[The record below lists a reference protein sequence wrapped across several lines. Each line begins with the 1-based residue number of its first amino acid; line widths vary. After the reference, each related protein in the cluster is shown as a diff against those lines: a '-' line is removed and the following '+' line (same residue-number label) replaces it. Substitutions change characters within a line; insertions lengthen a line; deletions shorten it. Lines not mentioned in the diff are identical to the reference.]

1 MSEAWAQMKGGDYDS
16 EVGEQ
21 LIKRVKEL
29 QDTVDLLQ
37 MLNSRS
43 DFAELIGDVELFFQ
57 QLSGVEFVRLQ
68 LYYSKRLNLSSESLP
83 KHPFIITLRANDVT
97 VGVLQFSS
105 LPARI

>member
-1 MSEAWAQMKGGDYDS
+1 MSEAWAQLKGGDYDS

-43 DFAELIGDVELFFQ
+43 DFAELIGD
-57 QLSGVEFVRLQ
+57 
-68 LYYSKRLNLSSESLP
+68 
-83 KHPFIITLRANDVT
+83 
-97 VGVLQFSS
+97 
-105 LPARI
+105 